1 MVADLDIYRTAKV
14 LIDPFEEMA
23 SVGAKKWADV
33 ALARGAPICAQGF
46 PADKEGPDRDR

>member
-1 MVADLDIYRTAKV
+1 MVADVDTCRTAKV
-14 LIDPFEEMA
+14 LIDEFEEMA

-46 PADKEGPDRDR
+46 PAEKESPDRDR